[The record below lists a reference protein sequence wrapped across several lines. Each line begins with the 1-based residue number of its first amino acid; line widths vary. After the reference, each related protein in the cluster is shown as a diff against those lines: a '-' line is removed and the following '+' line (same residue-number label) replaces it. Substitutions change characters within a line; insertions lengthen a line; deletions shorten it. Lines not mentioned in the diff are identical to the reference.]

1 MEARYNYN
9 MKIKEQKKQRE
20 GKMRRSNN
28 IIAYK
33 NLKNGYDYTLQ
44 VWVKNFIVLDCG
56 HPEDMKEEGCCNA
69 HRLAGQDIREITKKE
84 SE

>member
-1 MEARYNYN
+1 M
-9 MKIKEQKKQRE
+9 IKEQKITE
-20 GKMRRSNN
+20 GKMRLSNN
-28 IIAYK
+28 VIAGGT
-33 NLKNGYDYTLQ
+33 LKSGYDYSLQ